1 MQTNLS
7 ENRLFKRMLESLL
20 ECIKH
25 RCIIIMHIERGEVCN
40 SRAAKRP
47 LSLLEGPS
55 SSLLCYVSWLSCG
68 NKLVLMME
76 NVSRASWCWLLQR
89 LTKPEA
95 CFQLFIP
102 DFFYHSLF
110 F

>member
-1 MQTNLS
+1 MG
-7 ENRLFKRMLESLL
+7 
-20 ECIKH
+20 IKKEYKM
-25 RCIIIMHIERGEVCN
+25 RCMCN

-89 LTKPEA
+89 LTKPKA

-102 DFFYHSLF
+102 GFFYHSLLF
-110 F
+110 YKNIPAPPPIYRAA